1 MLKNIPLSRLLLYI
15 LLVGLIPIAF
25 AAFKVQTHYNSLA
38 LARSQLESIQQSVFQ
53 HEKKQSSNT
62 AIIAHYRESDHF
74 YIDKNL
80 ETITLLEP
88 EIAALQTV
96 TQTSNYAGDE
106 AIEKRLELLLS
117 DNQILFTEGP
127 VQSNAIYQETIE
139 TLTKPIEVNIQD
151 LQRLLERIENLPLN
165 ASMETGEKRPQLI
178 ILDLRLDRKAPTPNH
193 ETFLLNLKLLKREYL

>member
-15 LLVGLIPIAF
+15 LLIGFIPLAF
-25 AAFKVQTHYNSLA
+25 AAFKVQSNYNSLS
-38 LARSQLESIQQSVFQ
+38 LARSQLESIQQSVYL

-80 ETITLLEP
+80 ESLSLLEP
-88 EIAALQTV
+88 EINALQAV

-117 DNQILFTEGP
+117 DNQILFSEGP
-127 VQSNAIYQETIE
+127 VQSNAVYQETIE
-139 TLTKPIEVNIQD
+139 TLTKPIEVDAND
-151 LQRLLERIENLPLN
+151 LQRLLERIENIPN
-165 ASMETGEKRPQLI
+165 TAADIIEKRPQLI
-178 ILDLRLDRKAPTPNH
+178 IVDFRLDRKAPTPNH
-193 ETFLLNLKLLKREYL
+193 ETFLINLKLLKREYL

>member
-1 MLKNIPLSRLLLYI
+1 MLKNIPPSRLLLYI
-15 LLVGLIPIAF
+15 LLLGLIPIAF
-25 AAFKVQTHYNSLA
+25 AAFKVQSHYNSLA
-38 LARSQLESIQQSVFQ
+38 EARSQLENIQYSVLQ

-62 AIIAHYRESDHF
+62 AIIAHYREGDHF

-80 ETITLLEP
+80 EALTLLEP
-88 EIAALQTV
+88 EISALQKV

-106 AIEKRLELLLS
+106 AIEKRLEILQS

-127 VQSNAIYQETIE
+127 VQSNAVYQETIE
-139 TLTKPIEVNIQD
+139 TLTKPIEVDALD
-151 LQRLLERIENLPLN
+151 LQRLLERIENLPITV
-165 ASMETGEKRPQLI
+165 SIEEKRPQLI